1 MIRLNPRTPK
11 PFFSTHEEVTM
22 KLTVRFATLTLGV
35 SMGLVGTANAL
46 QPLITDDT
54 GTQDTGNQQLEW
66 SYARAKVTGSN
77 QKSHENAVV
86 YTYGV
91 TPELDV
97 YAAATRVS
105 ATSSGWA
112 NPVLGAKWRFYADAN
127 EETTLALKP
136 ELALPVSAQRELD
149 ELGSGKPSGSLTLI
163 LSRTMPFGAMHF
175 NLVMGQ
181 DRFRQSSPFNNTHYQ
196 RISMAPVW
204 SINDRLSLALDI
216 GSERTREAG
225 QSTTKR
231 FHELGMMYALRE
243 DLDWAIG
250 VIKESTPDEKT
261 TTLTT
266 GLTLR
271 Y

>member
-1 MIRLNPRTPK
+1 MT
-11 PFFSTHEEVTM
+11 
-22 KLTVRFATLTLGV
+22 LTVRFAALTLGACL
-35 SMGLVGTANAL
+35 GLVSTANAL

-66 SYARAKVTGSN
+66 SYARAKVTGTN

-105 ATSSGWA
+105 ATISGWT
-112 NPVLGAKWRFYADAN
+112 NPGVGAKWRFFTDAS
-127 EETTLALKP
+127 EQTTLALKP
-136 ELALPVSAQRELD
+136 ELAWPVSSQQELD
-149 ELGSGKPSGSLTLI
+149 ELGTGKASGSLTFI
-163 LSRTMPFGAMHF
+163 LSRTMPFGAVHF
-175 NLVMGQ
+175 NVVTGQ
-181 DRFRQSSPFNNTHYQ
+181 DRYRQSSLMDNARYQ
-196 RISMAPVW
+196 RISVAPVW
-204 SINDRLSLALDI
+204 SINDRLSLALDM
-216 GSERTREAG
+216 GSERTRAAG
-225 QSTTKR
+225 LTTTKR
-231 FHELGMMYALRE
+231 FRELGMMYALRE
-243 DLDWAIG
+243 DIDWAIG
-250 VIKESTPDEKT
+250 VIKESQPSEKT